1 MRILL
6 LAGAAALAF
15 GAASPALAQDADGKP
30 VLGAVAGGTSGAI
43 VGGVL
48 FGPLGAIIGGFTGAA
63 IGADAAVP
71 DTVIAYVGA
80 NPVEP
85 IYLDTDL
92 DIGFQVGGDIALYPV
107 PDEPGYSY
115 FYANG
120 RAYIVDMSS
129 GQIVYS
135 PGFFV
140 NEGAIAYVQANP
152 VNSINVNVDLS
163 TGIVIPAEVNLVAV
177 PQYPVY
183 SYAYLNGQPVIVDA
197 DSRMIIWIAA

>member
-6 LAGAAALAF
+6 LAGAAALAL

-80 NPVEP
+80 NPVDP
-85 IYLDTDL
+85 IYLDAEL
-92 DIGFQVGGDIALYPV
+92 DIGYEVGGDIALYPV
-107 PDEPGYSY
+107 PGEPGYSY

-120 RAYIVDMSS
+120 RAYIVDMET
-129 GQIVYS
+129 GEIVYS

-140 NEGAIAYVQANP
+140 NEGAIAYVQAHP
-152 VNSINVNVDLS
+152 LDSINVDVDLS
-163 TGIVIPAEVNLVAV
+163 AGVSLPGDVDLVV
-177 PQYPVY
+177 LPEYPVY
-183 SYAYLNGQPVIVDA
+183 SYAYVNGTPVIVDA
-197 DSRMIIWIAA
+197 DSRLILWVAA